1 MAAYAF
7 GVQVADLLSTREIAP
22 VLPLGAAL
30 AGRLVGERLAARR
43 VASAALAAGVACY
56 AAMLAYGAAQP
67 AQAPVFEDLTAWLT
81 AHHLS
86 YGLSGYTQ
94 ANIVTVE
101 GQGTITLRP
110 AGPAGPGG
118 RFLGARKWEA
128 NRSWYDPAQHR
139 ANFVVASTVGA
150 AVVTR
155 PEAIATF
162 GQPARTYHYHEY
174 TIMVWNGNLLDRLR
188 S

>member
-67 AQAPVFEDLTAWLT
+67 A
-81 AHHLS
+81 
-86 YGLSGYTQ
+86 
-94 ANIVTVE
+94 
-101 GQGTITLRP
+101 
-110 AGPAGPGG
+110 G
-118 RFLGARKWEA
+118 RRF
-128 NRSWYDPAQHR
+128 S
-139 ANFVVASTVGA
+139 
-150 AVVTR
+150 
-155 PEAIATF
+155 
-162 GQPARTYHYHEY
+162 RT
-174 TIMVWNGNLLDRLR
+174 
-188 S
+188 